1 MPGAGHLF
9 TYSGLDLLLKR
20 YVIQS
25 RSREPLETPQEM
37 FLGIA
42 LHLAMNRASGRMG
55 WVRRLYDMLS
65 RMEVT
70 MATPTM
76 SNARK
81 PHHQLSSCFIDT
93 VPDSLDGIYRSVDNF
108 AKVSKFG
115 GGMGLYFGKVRA
127 TGSAIRGFQGAAGGV
142 IRWIRLVNDTAVAV
156 DQLGMR
162 QGAVAV
168 YLDAWHKDLPE
179 FCSCAPTTATTA

>member
-1 MPGAGHLF
+1 MLF

-42 LHLAMNRASGRMG
+42 LHLAMNEASDRMG
-55 WVRRLYDMLS
+55 WVRRFYDMLS

-127 TGSAIRGFQGAAGGV
+127 TGSAIRGFQGAAGSAGSGWSTTLLLP
-142 IRWIRLVNDTAVAV
+142 WISWVCGRAQWRST
-156 DQLGMR
+156 
-162 QGAVAV
+162 
-168 YLDAWHKDLPE
+168 
-179 FCSCAPTTATTA
+179 